1 MTNMD
6 TDNLSAPALDED
18 PEQGLRPLSAAPEA
32 RDEDVADEDLA
43 DDETV
48 DEDDDDFDDE
58 DSDDDDDD
66 ADEDDGEEA
75 DEEDEDAEQM
85 NGDDE
90 EEDDEDEDED
100 QVQARAEA
108 DESGA
113 LPVMP
118 EAVAEQVAEQDADR
132 QARMA
137 EDLRVLE
144 ALLFASSE
152 PVTERAIAERLGEKA
167 DIPALLEDLKRYYE
181 GRGVELLQANGRWSF
196 RTAPDVTERL
206 RLEKLVPRKLSRAAI
221 ETLAIVAYHQP
232 VTRAEIEEIRG
243 VVVSTG
249 TVDILLEEG
258 WIKPRGRKQVP
269 GRPVMWGT
277 SNAFLDHF
285 GLESIQ
291 DLPGIDE
298 LRAAGLLD
306 SRGGMAYATRGSD
319 TLLFDTDESDEAL
332 EPLMSGDEGGETGAE
347 PAEGE
352 DKNA

>member
-1 MTNMD
+1 MTSID
-6 TDNLSAPALDED
+6 TENTSSPITDESPERDAEGLAPELA
-18 PEQGLRPLSAAPEA
+18 GVMAAPRE
-32 RDEDVADEDLA
+32 EDIADEDLA
-43 DDETV
+43 DDEAV
-48 DEDDDDFDDE
+48 ADDDADEDDGDEDDDFDD
-58 DSDDDDDD
+58 DDDDDDD
-66 ADEDDGEEA
+66 ADED
-75 DEEDEDAEQM
+75 EDEDA
-85 NGDDE
+85 GDDQV
-90 EEDDEDEDED
+90 DGVDEDESDGGVETS
-100 QVQARAEA
+100 
-108 DESGA
+108 ESA

-118 EAVAEQVAEQDADR
+118 DSVAEQVAEQDADR
-132 QARMA
+132 QQRMA

-144 ALLFASSE
+144 ALLFSSSE
-152 PVTERAIAERLGEKA
+152 PVTERAIAERLGEGA
-167 DIPALLEDLKRYYE
+167 DIPALLEDLKRYYD

-306 SRGGMAYATRGSD
+306 SRGGVAYATRGSE

-332 EPLMSGDEGGETGAE
+332 EPLLSGEEGGEAGEAPEGGETD
-347 PAEGE
+347 

>member
-1 MTNMD
+1 MTSID
-6 TDNLSAPALDED
+6 TDCTDET
-18 PEQGLRPLSAAPEA
+18 EASLETETLLLAA
-32 RDEDVADEDLA
+32 ADEDRA
-43 DDETV
+43 DDEAV
-48 DEDDDDFDDE
+48 AEDDEDLDDDE
-58 DSDDDDDD
+58 DSDASSDDDDD
-66 ADEDDGEEA
+66 EDADED
-75 DEEDEDAEQM
+75 
-85 NGDDE
+85 NG
-90 EEDDEDEDED
+90 EDDE
-100 QVQARAEA
+100 ATAEA
-108 DESGA
+108 A
-113 LPVMP
+113 PLPVMP
-118 EAVAEQVAEQDADR
+118 ESVAEQVAEQDADR
-132 QARMA
+132 QQRMA
-137 EDLRVLE
+137 EELRVLE

-152 PVTERAIAERLGEKA
+152 PVTERAISERLGERA
-167 DIPALLEDLKRYYE
+167 DVPALLEDLKRYYE

-306 SRGGMAYATRGSD
+306 SRGGVAYATRGGD
-319 TLLFDTDESDEAL
+319 TLLFDTEESDEAL
-332 EPLMSGDEGGETGAE
+332 EPLIGGDEDDE
-347 PAEGE
+347 PAAGSDAD

>member
-1 MTNMD
+1 MTNPDTENTTAPPARD
-6 TDNLSAPALDED
+6 TDELPA
-18 PEQGLRPLSAAPEA
+18 
-32 RDEDVADEDLA
+32 
-43 DDETV
+43 
-48 DEDDDDFDDE
+48 
-58 DSDDDDDD
+58 
-66 ADEDDGEEA
+66 
-75 DEEDEDAEQM
+75 
-85 NGDDE
+85 
-90 EEDDEDEDED
+90 
-100 QVQARAEA
+100 
-108 DESGA
+108 
-113 LPVMP
+113 MP
-118 EAVAEQVAEQDADR
+118 ESVAEQVAEQDADR
-132 QARMA
+132 QVRMA

-152 PVTERAIAERLGEKA
+152 PVTERAIAERLGEGA
-167 DIPALLEDLKRYYE
+167 DIPALLEDLKRVYH
-181 GRGVELLQANGRWSF
+181 GRGVEVLQANGRWSF

-306 SRGGMAYATRGSD
+306 SRGVSAYGTRGGE
-319 TLLFDTDESDEAL
+319 TLLFDTEESDEAL
-332 EPLMSGDEGGETGAE
+332 EPLVGGEESDEA
-347 PAEGE
+347 AEGADTE
-352 DKNA
+352 DKSA

>member
-1 MTNMD
+1 MTSID
-6 TDNLSAPALDED
+6 TDTTNAPDLVECLACDTGV
-18 PEQGLRPLSAAPEA
+18 PAVAAA
-32 RDEDVADEDLA
+32 DSRDEDVADEEIAAEGD
-43 DDETV
+43 
-48 DEDDDDFDDE
+48 DDE
-58 DSDDDDDD
+58 DVDDEGDDD
-66 ADEDDGEEA
+66 ADGDDA
-75 DEEDEDAEQM
+75 DDEEDEDEDS
-85 NGDDE
+85 GE
-90 EEDDEDEDED
+90 EEE
-100 QVQARAEA
+100 AAEKGA
-108 DESGA
+108 DVISAE

-118 EAVAEQVAEQDADR
+118 ESVAEQVAEQDADR
-132 QARMA
+132 QQRMA

-144 ALLFASSE
+144 ALLFASAE
-152 PVTERAIAERLGEKA
+152 PVTEHAISERLGDKA
-167 DIPALLEDLKRYYE
+167 DVPALLEDLKRYYA

-306 SRGGMAYATRGSD
+306 SRGGVAYATRGGE
-319 TLLFDTDESDEAL
+319 TLLFDTEESDEAL
-332 EPLMSGDEGGETGAE
+332 EPLVGGEE
-347 PAEGE
+347 PDDGGEATEIE

>member
-1 MTNMD
+1 MTNTD
-6 TDNLSAPALDED
+6 TDTLSAPALDDVLDQDLLE
-18 PEQGLRPLSAAPEA
+18 LSAAPES
-32 RDEDVADEDLA
+32 RDENLA

-48 DEDDDDFDDE
+48 DEDDEDFGDEDE
-58 DSDDDDDD
+58 DSDDDDDT
-66 ADEDDGEEA
+66 DEDDGEEA
-75 DEEDEDAEQM
+75 AEEDEDEDEDAEQM

-90 EEDDEDEDED
+90 AEEDEEEDEEQIQAD
-100 QVQARAEA
+100 QSA
-108 DESGA
+108 A

-144 ALLFASSE
+144 ALLFAATE
-152 PVTERAIAERLGEKA
+152 PVSERAIAERLGEKA
-167 DIPALLEDLKRYYE
+167 DIPALLEDLKRYYD

-332 EPLMSGDEGGETGAE
+332 EPLMSGEEGEEGADAGAAA
-347 PAEGE
+347 AESE

>member
-1 MTNMD
+1 MTNID
-6 TDNLSAPALDED
+6 TDTLSAPAPDESL
-18 PEQGLRPLSAAPEA
+18 EEGRVLSAADESREENA
-32 RDEDVADEDLA
+32 TDEDIA
-43 DDETV
+43 
-48 DEDDDDFDDE
+48 DDDFDDE
-58 DSDDDDDD
+58 DEDGDEDEDLDDDDDD
-66 ADEDDGEEA
+66 ADE
-75 DEEDEDAEQM
+75 EDEGLDQM
-85 NGDDE
+85 NGDDDDGE
-90 EEDDEDEDED
+90 EDEEDDEQGDGDG
-100 QVQARAEA
+100 EA
-108 DESGA
+108 DDGQMEADAS

-152 PVTERAIAERLGEKA
+152 PVPERAIAERLGEKA

-306 SRGGMAYATRGSD
+306 SRGGMAYATRGSE

-332 EPLMSGDEGGETGAE
+332 EPLLGGDEGDEAGSGSQA
-347 PAEGE
+347 AEGE

>member
-1 MTNMD
+1 MIKRD
-6 TDNLSAPALDED
+6 IQLST
-18 PEQGLRPLSAAPEA
+18 APEDA
-32 RDEDVADEDLA
+32 DRPAEELEAEDFEAAEKG
-43 DDETV
+43 
-48 DEDDDDFDDE
+48 
-58 DSDDDDDD
+58 DD
-66 ADEDDGEEA
+66 A
-75 DEEDEDAEQM
+75 EDAE
-85 NGDDE
+85 E
-90 EEDDEDEDED
+90 
-100 QVQARAEA
+100 ASEA
-108 DESGA
+108 DAAVADDLPTVLPES
-113 LPVMP
+113 
-118 EAVAEQVAEQDADR
+118 VAEQVAEQDANR
-132 QARMA
+132 QQRVAQ
-137 EDLRVLE
+137 DLRVLE
-144 ALLFASSE
+144 ALLFASAE
-152 PVTERAIAERLGEKA
+152 PVPERAIAERLGEGA
-167 DIPALLEDLKRYYE
+167 DVPALLEDLKRLYD
-181 GRGVELLQANGRWSF
+181 GRGVELLQANGRWAF

-306 SRGGMAYATRGSD
+306 SRGGVAYGTRSGE
-319 TLLFDTDESDEAL
+319 TLLFDTEESDEAL
-332 EPLMSGDEGGETGAE
+332 EPLLEDEHAAKPSEAVT
-347 PAEGE
+347 E
-352 DKNA
+352 DHKNV

>member
-1 MTNMD
+1 MTSID
-6 TDNLSAPALDED
+6 TDITSSPDVVECPACDT
-18 PEQGLRPLSAAPEA
+18 GLLAAPTA
-32 RDEDVADEDLA
+32 DSRDEDVAEEESAVQGD
-43 DDETV
+43 
-48 DEDDDDFDDE
+48 DDE
-58 DSDDDDDD
+58 DIDADDDADDDDDD
-66 ADEDDGEEA
+66 DD
-75 DEEDEDAEQM
+75 DQD
-85 NGDDE
+85 
-90 EEDDEDEDED
+90 EDDEDEDSDDE
-100 QVQARAEA
+100 EA
-108 DESGA
+108 DEDEGA
-113 LPVMP
+113 NAASEAQVDAPAELPVMP
-118 EAVAEQVAEQDADR
+118 ESVAEQVAEQDADR
-132 QARMA
+132 QQRMA

-144 ALLFASSE
+144 ALLFASAE

-167 DIPALLEDLKRYYE
+167 DVPALLEDLKRYYA
-181 GRGVELLQANGRWSF
+181 GRGVELLQANDRWSF

-306 SRGGMAYATRGSD
+306 SRGGVAYATRGGD
-319 TLLFDTDESDEAL
+319 TLLFDTEESDEAL
-332 EPLMSGDEGGETGAE
+332 EPLVGGDEAE
-347 PAEGE
+347 DDSEATESE